1 MTEHEDASSSVSSK
15 VSTSAGMAEKSG
27 AVLVRRITLLR
38 VQFPAP
44 NVGLP
49 ERSWCAFI
57 RRYKVVRLHHPT
69 PNDFQLEYSSVGES
83 AKLIP
88 SRSMV
93 QFHLLQP
100 IYCGVSV
107 VANAAGCKPA
117 TLETSLVQFQ
127 PSQNFER

>member
-15 VSTSAGMAEKSG
+15 VSTSAGMAEKLS

-49 ERSWCAFI
+49 ERSWDALI

-69 PNDFQLEYSSVGES
+69 PNDFQRSV
-83 AKLIP
+83 AK
-88 SRSMV
+88 S
-93 QFHLLQP
+93 
-100 IYCGVSV
+100 G
-107 VANAAGCKPA
+107 
-117 TLETSLVQFQ
+117 
-127 PSQNFER
+127 